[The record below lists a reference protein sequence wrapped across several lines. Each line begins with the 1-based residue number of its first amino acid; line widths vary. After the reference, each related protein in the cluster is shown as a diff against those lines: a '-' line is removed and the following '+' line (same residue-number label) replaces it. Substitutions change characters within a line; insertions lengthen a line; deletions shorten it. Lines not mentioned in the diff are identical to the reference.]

1 MKIKG
6 QVKAKWLLP
15 ILTLVCCLSIGRTH
29 AQSAPVT
36 LKVTDAPLEQ
46 VLDAIEKQ
54 TPYLFV
60 YDKNVDVAR
69 KVTINTTDTPLKSVL
84 NTLFG
89 ATNTAYAVEN
99 TSVVLSVKND
109 GAQPSAKSAEITGEV
124 VDAAGNAVIG
134 AAVIVKG
141 TTIGTS
147 TGVTGGFALQV
158 PPPAAEAV
166 LSVNYLGYE
175 PQEVPVGG
183 RTFVKIVL
191 KESSVDVDAV
201 VVTALGIKRSEKA
214 LSYNVTQ
221 VNTDDI
227 VTVKDANFINS
238 LNGKVA
244 GLNINASSSGV
255 GGASKVVMRGTRGI
269 EQSSNALYVI
279 DGIPMYSLSASGGSE
294 EFASQGSTEAIADI
308 NPEDIESM
316 SVLSGAAAAALYG
329 SHASNGA
336 IVITTKRGSAGRT
349 SVTVSSNT
357 EVLSPFVMH
366 EFQDSYGTSSGE
378 ASWGAKLN
386 RVNRYGY
393 SPRDDYFQTGVTG
406 TETVT
411 FSTGTDR
418 NQTYMSAG
426 AVNSRGII
434 PNNGYSR
441 YNFTFRN
448 TTSFLKDKMKLDVGA
463 QYIIQEDRNMTNQ
476 GIYSNPLVSAYLFP
490 RGNDWEDY
498 KMYERYDPARKIY
511 TQYWPQ
517 GGGSFRQ
524 QNPYW
529 INYRN
534 LRENDKNRYMLRTA
548 P

>member
-147 TGVTGGFALQV
+147 TGVTGGFSLQV

-183 RTFVKIVL
+183 RTTWMPWWSRPWV
-191 KESSVDVDAV
+191 SSV
-201 VVTALGIKRSEKA
+201 R
-214 LSYNVTQ
+214 
-221 VNTDDI
+221 
-227 VTVKDANFINS
+227 
-238 LNGKVA
+238 
-244 GLNINASSSGV
+244 
-255 GGASKVVMRGTRGI
+255 RR
-269 EQSSNALYVI
+269 
-279 DGIPMYSLSASGGSE
+279 PC
-294 EFASQGSTEAIADI
+294 
-308 NPEDIESM
+308 
-316 SVLSGAAAAALYG
+316 
-329 SHASNGA
+329 
-336 IVITTKRGSAGRT
+336 R
-349 SVTVSSNT
+349 
-357 EVLSPFVMH
+357 
-366 EFQDSYGTSSGE
+366 
-378 ASWGAKLN
+378 
-386 RVNRYGY
+386 
-393 SPRDDYFQTGVTG
+393 
-406 TETVT
+406 
-411 FSTGTDR
+411 
-418 NQTYMSAG
+418 
-426 AVNSRGII
+426 
-434 PNNGYSR
+434 
-441 YNFTFRN
+441 
-448 TTSFLKDKMKLDVGA
+448 TTS
-463 QYIIQEDRNMTNQ
+463 RRST
-476 GIYSNPLVSAYLFP
+476 
-490 RGNDWEDY
+490 
-498 KMYERYDPARKIY
+498 
-511 TQYWPQ
+511 
-517 GGGSFRQ
+517 
-524 QNPYW
+524 
-529 INYRN
+529 
-534 LRENDKNRYMLRTA
+534 RTTS
-548 P
+548 